1 MMMETIFLISD
12 DVDIKHVGEFM
23 VENNA
28 KNTIQIK
35 LHRNWVHLMEIYEKH
50 FVQQIP
56 WKLIISSEYSDY
68 RIISNETW

>member
-1 MMMETIFLISD
+1 MNCTHQILPEPLGMMMETIFLISD

-35 LHRNWVHLMEIYEKH
+35 LHRN
-50 FVQQIP
+50 
-56 WKLIISSEYSDY
+56 
-68 RIISNETW
+68 